1 MCTLIYDYICPQ
13 IKQNICHSK
22 AENTAPKMSNMSWLG
37 ILVSCLFA
45 PTAPWYIVYMFS
57 RLYPSN
63 KIIFNFTKV
72 LECLINWELINGEYL
87 HMYNDKPNSSPF
99 QKLKPLKIT
108 NKQWTVKAIKGSAPV
123 QRTNLWVEHKV
134 FRRAHLL
141 NVWVRFRVYSRGVL
155 GIVAANDCWGNVSVG
170 EIHLYR
176 LVLQGVEPWHVW
188 AIYAEI
194 GWVAM
199 EERQRAG

>member
-1 MCTLIYDYICPQ
+1 MIIFAHRLNKTFVTQ
-13 IKQNICHSK
+13 R
-22 AENTAPKMSNMSWLG
+22 PKTQHQRCQTCLG
-37 ILVSCLFA
+37 LAYWCLVYST

-123 QRTNLWVEHKV
+123 QRTNLWVEDKV

-141 NVWVRFRVYSRGVL
+141 KVWVRFRVYSRGVL

-176 LVLQGVEPWHVW
+176 LVLQGVEPWHVR